1 MDAPDIYQDAAL
13 AEITLI
19 CQQCEASLDSE
30 DLPEG
35 QPRFS
40 DSGYF
45 VALANEAYRR
55 GWLIEY
61 TGPSANYFDYHI
73 LCPDCAGRKT
83 TLSHSVLGD

>member
-19 CQQCEASLDSE
+19 CNQYKASLDSD

-40 DSGYF
+40 DPGYF
-45 VALANEAYRR
+45 VALANEAYRI

-61 TGPSANYFDYHI
+61 DGPDANYFDYRI
-73 LCPDCAGRKT
+73 LCPECAKRQR
-83 TLSHSVLGD
+83 S

>member
-1 MDAPDIYQDAAL
+1 MDAPDIYQDAAH
-13 AEITLI
+13 ADITLI
-19 CQQCEASLDSE
+19 CHQCNASLDSE

-61 TGPSANYFDYHI
+61 DSTNASYFDCRI
-73 LCPDCAGRKT
+73 LCPECARDKSG
-83 TLSHSVLGD
+83 